1 MSTHPNAGKPAPK
14 DILIDVSRLEAAF
27 YEGKPDPADPNQL
40 VSFGTSG
47 HRGTSLN
54 ATFTEAHILAIT
66 QAICEYRRSQGITGP
81 LTFDGPERISLPE
94 MSCGIAEFW
103 LAVGTDFLIKSESS
117 EPSAVYK
124 GVRVPMA

>member
-1 MSTHPNAGKPAPK
+1 MVSDLLTRTSFTSPFFPMSTHPNAGKPAPK

-47 HRGTSLN
+47 HRGTSSN

-66 QAICEYRRSQGITGP
+66 QAICEYRRSQGITGLLWAKTRTRFP
-81 LTFDGPERISLPE
+81 GPR
-94 MSCGIAEFW
+94 
-103 LAVGTDFLIKSESS
+103 SESHW
-117 EPSAVYK
+117 
-124 GVRVPMA
+124 RF

>member
-27 YEGKPDPADPNQL
+27 YEGKPDPADQNQL

-47 HRGTSLN
+47 HRGTSSN

-66 QAICEYRRSQGITGP
+66 QAICENRRSHRITEGGSEG
-81 LTFDGPERISLPE
+81 LHYYVRLFVTEQVSLLDNRR
-94 MSCGIAEFW
+94 GLF
-103 LAVGTDFLIKSESS
+103 GYHFL
-117 EPSAVYK
+117 PSRCS
-124 GVRVPMA
+124 GLDLS